1 MIVFCV
7 VRLLSKVT
15 SVRFRQKEVMS
26 VTSSAPTVG
35 SRTVAVLYNIGVK
48 SAR

>member
-15 SVRFRQKEVMS
+15 SVRFRQKQFMS
-26 VTSSAPTVG
+26 VTLVNICACSVNVITFSSAKI
-35 SRTVAVLYNIGVK
+35 Y
-48 SAR
+48 ARK